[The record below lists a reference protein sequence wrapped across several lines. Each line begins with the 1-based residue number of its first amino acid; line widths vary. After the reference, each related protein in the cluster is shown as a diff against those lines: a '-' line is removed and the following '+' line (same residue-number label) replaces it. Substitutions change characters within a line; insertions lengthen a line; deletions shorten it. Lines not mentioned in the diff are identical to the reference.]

1 MLLQYFL
8 RNFRRRIL
16 GTMMVIALAI
26 TPAVAQTPLKV
37 YTVTTVNIGSGNKA
51 ADFTW
56 TEDGKTVSLSEVG
69 KNKVVF
75 LNFWATWCA
84 PCRKEI
90 PDIIELMAEFPETE
104 FVVIGVSV
112 DRDADVTNTVSKFV
126 RAKKVPYPVII
137 SNDKLIE
144 AYGGISN
151 IPSTFII
158 NKDGTVSEKIL
169 GGKTKEEFKAAV
181 KKALSNKTVNK

>member
-104 FVVIGVSV
+104 FVVIGISV
-112 DRDADVTNTVSKFV
+112 DRDADVAKTVSKFM
-126 RAKKVPYPVII
+126 RAKKIPYRVLI
-137 SNDKLIE
+137 SNDKLLE
-144 AYGGISN
+144 AYGGISDL
-151 IPSTFII
+151 PTTFIL
-158 NKDGTVSEKIL
+158 NSDGTIAVKIL
-169 GGKTKEEFKAAV
+169 GGKTKEEFKAAI
-181 KKALSNKTVNK
+181 KKAR